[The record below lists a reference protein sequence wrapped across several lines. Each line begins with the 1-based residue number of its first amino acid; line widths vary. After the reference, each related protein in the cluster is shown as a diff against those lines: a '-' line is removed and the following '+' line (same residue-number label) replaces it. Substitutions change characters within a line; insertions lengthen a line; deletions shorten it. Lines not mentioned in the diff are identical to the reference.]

1 MIRAHLVVQKCTALQ
16 NPINKDKWAMETS
29 MERTQEYVTAHIIH
43 PQTAQLE
50 TQSLCV
56 HTQSQSRILLSAYV
70 CANTHKHTNW
80 VKMKEIPIFLLWL
93 AFFWHIWVCV
103 YGWSRCTWSTRMCVF
118 ICFNISVCRGGL
130 DRMCLLKM
138 SYEKRLMT
146 YLESVSTGGPDQG
159 YYSFAFFTSFY

>member
-43 PQTAQLE
+43 PQTAELE

-70 CANTHKHTNW
+70 CANTHKHTHTHTHTHTLTHTHTNTHTHTHTHIHIHTHTLRLSALHW
-80 VKMKEIPIFLLWL
+80 THAYDEQHIISLLVSLSLSFTLILPFFIPLS
-93 AFFWHIWVCV
+93 FF
-103 YGWSRCTWSTRMCVF
+103 
-118 ICFNISVCRGGL
+118 
-130 DRMCLLKM
+130 
-138 SYEKRLMT
+138 RLR
-146 YLESVSTGGPDQG
+146 SP
-159 YYSFAFFTSFY
+159 